1 VTLAGPP
8 SQLIGREAEL
18 EVIRSVV
25 ERPAGEARLRIV
37 GAPGS
42 GKTALW
48 QTALDGAHSLGWT
61 VLAARPSQAEARLSF
76 VGLMD
81 LLGPIAEPSI
91 AGLPP
96 PQREAMMAALLR
108 AAPVSVPG
116 TGAIAVAL
124 LGVLRDLAARTGR
137 LLLAIDDLQW
147 LDQSSLSALEFA
159 LRRLQDA
166 PIALAFT
173 HRPDD
178 RAATGLTSVMGPDRF
193 HTIEVGPLSVAAVY
207 QLIRLRAGRSLPRPQ
222 LLRVHEVSG
231 GNPLYA
237 LELARALADH
247 DDVIGPHDSLPVP
260 TRLTDLLRDRLRRLP
275 ARTRAALLVAA
286 AMPAPTVTAI
296 RDALAPSAASSLGD
310 DLQPAESA
318 GVVEVVRGLVRF
330 AHPLLASV
338 IYEDAGAPARR
349 HAHAALATCTA
360 VREERARHLAL
371 ASLGPDEAVAAALDE
386 TVDDLVGRGATDAAS
401 ELADRSVALTPPGDP
416 VAAARRAARAGSLA
430 ATVGDHAHARER
442 LEVAVEGLPA
452 GPERASVL
460 LELADLAAPLVE
472 GLTLC
477 DRALQDAGE
486 DPVLGSRIHR
496 ARGAIAYGLGRV
508 ELAEEEA
515 TLAVELAE
523 AGDDPEVTGAAI
535 GDLAHWTFCAGR
547 GIRRELFERAI
558 ALNGSAGATSPRRH
572 LAKVQMD
579 DGRLAQAR
587 PMLEELLVA
596 ATRIGD
602 LRSAAVHLLHL
613 GELEVW
619 AGNWQLA
626 IEHAEESLLIRQHT
640 NQPAAPLYVKAMAL
654 ACLGRLD
661 EAHEV
666 GSTGLAEAE
675 RGGDLVAKM
684 QNLHALGFAALSVG
698 DYGTAQPLLARATE
712 LHRPRWRNEFG
723 DNHCV
728 PDDIEASLGLG
739 DLDRARDLVAW
750 MERVAAGTGRAW
762 TKAMAA
768 RSRGLLL
775 AAEGQ
780 LEGAERALAAAL
792 TQHERME
799 MPLARARTQLVAGT
813 LLRRRRQRAR
823 AAEVLEAG
831 RAAFEALGARVWV
844 ERTTAEIER
853 LGVRS
858 TAQRGLTP
866 IEADIARLVASGLT
880 NREIA
885 DRVFLSPKT
894 VEANLSRIYRKLE
907 VRSRAELV
915 ACLAAAGSVLAD

>member
-1 VTLAGPP
+1 VTIVGPT

-18 EVIRSVV
+18 DLIRSVV
-25 ERPAGEARLRIV
+25 DRPAGEASLRIV

-42 GKTALW
+42 GKTTLW
-48 QTALDGAHSLGWT
+48 QMAVDGARSLGWT
-61 VLAARPSQAEARLSF
+61 VLGARPSQAEARLSF

-91 AGLPP
+91 AGLPL
-96 PQREAMMAALLR
+96 PQREAIMAALLR
-108 AAPVSVPG
+108 AAPASVPG

-124 LGVLRDLAARTGR
+124 LGVIRDLAARTGR
-137 LLLAIDDLQW
+137 LLVAIDDLHW
-147 LDQSSLSALEFA
+147 LDQSSLRALEFA
-159 LRRLQDA
+159 LRRLEDA
-166 PIALAFT
+166 PIAVAFT

-178 RAATGLTSVMGPDRF
+178 RAAIALTSAFGPDRF
-193 HTIEVGPLSVAAVY
+193 RTIEVRPLSVAAVY
-207 QLIRLRAGRSLPRPQ
+207 QLIRLRTGRSLPRPQ
-222 LLRVHEVSG
+222 LIRVHEVSA

-237 LELARALADH
+237 LELAGTLADI
-247 DDVIGPHDSLPVP
+247 DDIVGPHDSLPVP
-260 TRLTDLLRDRLRRLP
+260 TRLTDLVRDRLRRLP
-275 ARTRAALLVAA
+275 ARTRAALLLAA
-286 AMPAPTVTAI
+286 AMPAPTVSAI
-296 RDALAPSAASSLGD
+296 RDALAPGAASSLEG

-318 GVVEVVRGLVRF
+318 GVVDVVRGLVRF

-349 HAHAALATCTA
+349 RAHATLAARSA

-371 ASLGPDEAVAAALDE
+371 ATLGPDEAVAAALDE
-386 TVDDLVGRGATDAAS
+386 AVDDLVARGATDAAS

-416 VAAARRAARAGSLA
+416 FPLARRAARAGSLA
-430 ATVGDHAHARER
+430 ATAGDHARARER

-477 DRALQDAGE
+477 DRALHDAG
-486 DPVLGSRIHR
+486 DDSVLRSRVHR

-508 ELAEEEA
+508 QLAEQEA
-515 TLAVELAE
+515 ALAVELAE

-558 ALNGSAGATSPRRH
+558 ALNASAGGASPRRH
-572 LAKVQMD
+572 LAKVLMD
-579 DGRLAQAR
+579 DGRLAEAR
-587 PMLEELLVA
+587 PMLEELLA
-596 ATRIGD
+596 ASVRIGD

-619 AGNWQLA
+619 AGNWRAA

-654 ACLGRLD
+654 ACLGRLE

-675 RGGDLVAKM
+675 RGGDLVAEM
-684 QNLHALGFAALSVG
+684 QNLHALGFAALSVA
-698 DYGTAQPLLARATE
+698 DFATAQPLLARATE
-712 LHRPRWRNEFG
+712 LHRPRWQNEFG

-728 PDDIEASLGLG
+728 PDDIEASLGIG

-750 MERVAAGTGRAW
+750 MERVATTTGRAW
-762 TKAMAA
+762 TRAMAA
-768 RSRGLLL
+768 RSRGLVL
-775 AAEGQ
+775 AAEGR
-780 LEGAERALAAAL
+780 LEEAQRALIAAL
-792 TQHERME
+792 GAHERME
-799 MPLARARTQLVAGT
+799 MPFARSRTLLVAGT
-813 LLRRRRQRAR
+813 LLRRRRGRAR
-823 AAEVLEAG
+823 AAELMEEA
-831 RAAFEALGARVWV
+831 RATFEALGARVWV

-858 TAQRGLTP
+858 VAQRGLTP
-866 IEADIARLVASGLT
+866 VEADIARLVANGLT

-894 VEANLSRIYRKLE
+894 VEANLSRVYRKLD

-915 ACLAAAGSVLAD
+915 ASLASAGSVLSD